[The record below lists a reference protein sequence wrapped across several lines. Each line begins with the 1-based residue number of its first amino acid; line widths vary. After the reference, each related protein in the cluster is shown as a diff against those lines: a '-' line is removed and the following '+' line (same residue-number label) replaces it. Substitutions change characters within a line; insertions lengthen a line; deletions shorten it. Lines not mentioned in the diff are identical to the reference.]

1 MTLALIYINYE
12 NRDIEF
18 FHSISN
24 FVNDY
29 IHFLKEF
36 ILRIYLPFFRGI
48 LTIFQRLCFSL
59 TCLNTS
65 T

>member
-12 NRDIEF
+12 NRDTEF

-36 ILRIYLPFFRGI
+36 IL
-48 LTIFQRLCFSL
+48 
-59 TCLNTS
+59 
-65 T
+65 